1 MISDEQKK
9 RVFFVFMICFAQIAF
24 FFPVNSAKLVNIQ
37 TYTVINGKERNW
49 KVLCN

>member
-37 TYTVINGKERNW
+37 TYNKCKRKKLESFV
-49 KVLCN
+49 